1 MMVPTAGTLLLFHIA
16 RRNVPVSLNYSGLYE
31 V

>member
-16 RRNVPVSLNYSGLYE
+16 HRNVPVSLNYLGLR
-31 V
+31 